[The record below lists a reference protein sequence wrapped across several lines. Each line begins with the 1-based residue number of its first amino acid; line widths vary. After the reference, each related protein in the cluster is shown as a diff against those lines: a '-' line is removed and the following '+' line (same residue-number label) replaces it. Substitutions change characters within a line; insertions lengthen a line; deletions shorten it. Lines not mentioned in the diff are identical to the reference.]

1 MLITKSDYLL
11 FLCCKNE
18 FWLKKRKPEF
28 KVATE
33 MSLDNQHRIEQG
45 KEVEQLAYNIS
56 RLRKADVKQVHIE
69 KNIWAD
75 NLYCRCDILVELYNG
90 KYELYE
96 VKSGASIKEEN
107 YEDVTFQRIVLS
119 NANYVVSN
127 VFLVYVNTDYVL
139 GEELD
144 VDTYFII
151 EDVTAIAKERTPQT
165 KLNIASAINYL
176 NTEPVFKLTD
186 LCSERLNCAFALFSG
201 VTEPAYSVF
210 NIARLH
216 TNKLYELLQMGI
228 VDIMDIPT
236 DFKLSVK
243 QQQQINIAQNNT
255 TYIDKEA
262 INDTLNNLVYPLYFY
277 DYETFNAT
285 IPMYKGLKPYQ
296 QMVFQFSLHIKET
309 PFSELKHHEFLSKG
323 HIEPSFEVAQA
334 LSALITKRQGTFIV
348 WNQSFEKT
356 RNKEIANMYPQFTN
370 FLNWV
375 NEQTFDL
382 MKIFSQN
389 YYMHPEFKGSCSIKK
404 VLPVLVPELSYQN
417 LAINEGMTASIKWF
431 QMVTNKTNTHEKEA
445 IYQHL
450 LAYCKLDTLAMVKIL
465 EKIQKLAK

>member
-18 FWLKKRKPEF
+18 FWLKKRKPKF

-69 KNIWAD
+69 KEIRAD

-96 VKSGASIKEEN
+96 VKSEASIKEEN

-139 GEELD
+139 EEELD

-151 EDVTAIAKERTPQT
+151 EDVTAIAKERTHQT

-176 NTEPVFKLTD
+176 NTEPVFKLID

-216 TNKLYELLQMGI
+216 SNKLYELLQMGI
-228 VDIMDIPT
+228 VDIMDIPRN
-236 DFKLSVK
+236 FKLSSK
-243 QQQQINIAQNNT
+243 QQQQVNIAQNNT

-262 INDTLNNLVYPLYFY
+262 INNTLNNLVYPLYFY

-309 PFSELKHHEFLSKG
+309 PFSEPKHHEFLSKG

-334 LSALITKRQGTFIV
+334 LSAVITKRQGTFIV

-356 RNKEIANMYPQFTN
+356 RNKEIANMYPQFAN

-389 YYMHPEFKGSCSIKK
+389 YYIHPEFKGSCSIKK

-431 QMVTNKTNTHEKEA
+431 QMVTNKTNDNEKEA

-465 EKIQKLAK
+465 EKIEKMAK

>member
-176 NTEPVFKLTD
+176 NTEPVFKLID
-186 LCSERLNCAFALFSG
+186 LCSESG
-201 VTEPAYSVF
+201 QA
-210 NIARLH
+210 
-216 TNKLYELLQMGI
+216 NK
-228 VDIMDIPT
+228 
-236 DFKLSVK
+236 
-243 QQQQINIAQNNT
+243 
-255 TYIDKEA
+255 
-262 INDTLNNLVYPLYFY
+262 
-277 DYETFNAT
+277 
-285 IPMYKGLKPYQ
+285 
-296 QMVFQFSLHIKET
+296 
-309 PFSELKHHEFLSKG
+309 PF
-323 HIEPSFEVAQA
+323 
-334 LSALITKRQGTFIV
+334 
-348 WNQSFEKT
+348 
-356 RNKEIANMYPQFTN
+356 
-370 FLNWV
+370 
-375 NEQTFDL
+375 
-382 MKIFSQN
+382 
-389 YYMHPEFKGSCSIKK
+389 
-404 VLPVLVPELSYQN
+404 
-417 LAINEGMTASIKWF
+417 
-431 QMVTNKTNTHEKEA
+431 
-445 IYQHL
+445 
-450 LAYCKLDTLAMVKIL
+450 
-465 EKIQKLAK
+465 

>member
-107 YEDVTFQRIVLS
+107 YDDVTFQRIVLS

-176 NTEPVFKLTD
+176 NTEPVFKLID

-228 VDIMDIPT
+228 VDIMDIPQN
-236 DFKLSVK
+236 FKLSSK

-431 QMVTNKTNTHEKEA
+431 QMASNKTNNNEKEA